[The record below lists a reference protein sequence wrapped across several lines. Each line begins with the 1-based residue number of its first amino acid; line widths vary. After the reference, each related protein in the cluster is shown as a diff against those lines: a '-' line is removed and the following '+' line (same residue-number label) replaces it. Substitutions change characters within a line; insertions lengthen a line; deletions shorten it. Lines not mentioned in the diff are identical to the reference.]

1 MRKFHCIGSGLIIAA
16 WATTVF
22 AAERTWTIA
31 RDVFTAD
38 GELIAVRG
46 DSIYIKID
54 GRVEEVAIDRL
65 SAIDQQYLATL
76 SLAPVSPGP
85 ELGPGDERSLLV
97 QPESIIPG
105 AQSVQKTVAHEEMPL
120 PGPSDQA
127 GESELQLNAPA
138 LMPATGGAPIRA
150 QAQQPWVPSRVD
162 RNGQPMPPQ
171 PGVQAGFFTPD
182 DENPNARTNPNA
194 NPNDRRY
201 RRPPQQGQGQNNQQR
216 ANRNDDDDDDRPGL
230 FRFRRQER
238 QRAAAAAARSR

>member
-1 MRKFHCIGSGLIIAA
+1 MRAFLIGCSLLVL
-16 WATTVF
+16 TNSVF

-46 DSIYIKID
+46 ESVYIKID
-54 GRVEEVAIDRL
+54 GKVEEVAIDRL

-85 ELGPGDERSLLV
+85 ELGPGEERSLVV
-97 QPESIIPG
+97 QPGSVIPG
-105 AQSVQKTVAHEEMPL
+105 VETVQKAVAQEEMPL
-120 PGPSDQA
+120 PGPSDQ
-127 GESELQLNAPA
+127 GSESALQLNAPA
-138 LMPATGGAPIRA
+138 LVPATGGAPIRA
-150 QAQQPWVPSRVD
+150 QAQQPWVPNRVD
-162 RNGQPMPPQ
+162 RYGRPIPPQ
-171 PGVQAGFFTPD
+171 PGVQAGFFTP

-216 ANRNDDDDDDRPGL
+216 ANRDDDDDDDDDDRPGL

-238 QRAAAAAARSR
+238 QRAAAGRDR

>member
-1 MRKFHCIGSGLIIAA
+1 MRAFLIGFSLLVLTNSA
-16 WATTVF
+16 F

-46 DSIYIKID
+46 ESVYIKID
-54 GRVEEVAIDRL
+54 GKVEEVAIDRL

-85 ELGPGDERSLLV
+85 ELGPGEERSLVV
-97 QPESIIPG
+97 QPNSVISG
-105 AQSVQKTVAHEEMPL
+105 AETVQKAIAQEEMPL
-120 PGPSDQA
+120 PGPSDQ
-127 GESELQLNAPA
+127 GSEGTLQLNAPA
-138 LMPATGGAPIRA
+138 LMPATGGAPMRA

-162 RNGQPMPPQ
+162 RNGRPIPPQ
-171 PGVQAGFFTPD
+171 PGVQAGFFTP

-201 RRPPQQGQGQNNQQR
+201 RRPPQQGPGQNNQQR
-216 ANRNDDDDDDRPGL
+216 ANRDDDDDDDDRPGL

-238 QRAAAAAARSR
+238 QRAAAGR